1 MAKNHKPAGA
11 TREVR
16 SFKLSTLPIEVRA
29 NTDGTRTIKGLAA
42 PFNSKSVDMGFIE
55 IIKPG
60 AFTRTLKDNPDVLML
75 RDHKQELLLGRTK
88 SGTLTL
94 RETSKGLEFEC
105 QLPNN
110 SDGDNLAVSLKRGD
124 IDSCSFGFNVMSD
137 SWADVDGQLVR
148 TLLDIDLFECSVV
161 SFPAYPDSTA
171 ALRSLP
177 AELRSLLQTA
187 PVTTRDSSYVDDE
200 DEDDDLDDG
209 LSSDE
214 DENEDQDEDLDGDEE
229 CSCSCASCV
238 TGDCLRC
245 NQRDCADV
253 NCIGCQMQDT
263 KRTDSL
269 RIRSLIEH
277 RENLYRR
284 NTRSD

>member
-29 NTDGTRTIKGLAA
+29 NTDGTRTIKGIAA

-187 PVTTRDSSYVDDE
+187 PVTTRDSSYVDN
-200 DEDDDLDDG
+200 DLDDG

-214 DENEDQDEDLDGDEE
+214 DENDDQDEDLDGDEE

-269 RIRSLIEH
+269 RIRSLIEQ

>member
-1 MAKNHKPAGA
+1 
-11 TREVR
+11 
-16 SFKLSTLPIEVRA
+16 
-29 NTDGTRTIKGLAA
+29 
-42 PFNSKSVDMGFIE
+42 MGFIE

-187 PVTTRDSSYVDDE
+187 PVTTRDSSYVDD
-200 DEDDDLDDG
+200 DLDDG

-269 RIRSLIEH
+269 RLRSLIEH

>member
-29 NTDGTRTIKGLAA
+29 NTDGTRTIKGIAA

-187 PVTTRDSSYVDDE
+187 PVTTRDSSYVDD
-200 DEDDDLDDG
+200 DLDDG

-269 RIRSLIEH
+269 RVRSLIEH